1 MKKTLTIN
9 LGGTVFHIDEDA
21 YRLLDNYLVNLRL
34 HFRREEGAEEIVR
47 DMEQRISE
55 LFADRLNNDRQV
67 ITIEDVEEVIA
78 RMGKPEEFSDA
89 EAGEE
94 TRRSETTGSNRVRRL
109 FRDPDDRVLGG
120 VMSGLSAYIGCNVV
134 VLRLI
139 ALLLGCFVHAF
150 IVVYI
155 VAWIIIPLA
164 NTAAEKLAMRGE
176 PINVENIGR
185 TVTDGFERV
194 NDYVRSDHSRS
205 ILQKVGEG
213 IVAVAGFLI
222 KFLLVLIGICCA
234 PVLLVLLV
242 VLLALFMVAT
252 GLIAA
257 VPAVLYEVLPSV
269 DWSLVNLHPWSMAL
283 LSISGILVI
292 GIPIVGLIHLLMRCF
307 GGWQPMSTVTKV
319 IFILLWLVA
328 LGVCI
333 FFLLNSAFIA
343 SHLNF

>member
-55 LFADRLNNDRQV
+55 LFADRLNNGREV

-94 TRRSETTGSNRVRRL
+94 SRRTETTDGNRVRRL

-155 VAWIIIPLA
+155 VGWIIIPLA

-194 NDYVRSDHSRS
+194 NDYVRSGHSRS

-222 KFLLVLIGICCA
+222 KFMLVLIAICCA

-257 VPAVLYEVLPSV
+257 VPAVLYEALPSV
-269 DWSLVNLHPWSMAL
+269 DWSLVSVHPWSMAL

-343 SHLNF
+343 SHLCF